1 MSGNSILFSYIIIC
15 SFTYTRIYLDKI
27 SLFLVIIF
35 FYNCHSFRLDSAVD
49 TENVAQNGKSGWWL
63 DQFILVQKVKKIK
76 YIYFFP
82 VISEVD
88 QKVDHVDF
96 PSVCNSTKED
106 EYEDGKYLV

>member
-1 MSGNSILFSYIIIC
+1 MIRSLYIG
-15 SFTYTRIYLDKI
+15 
-27 SLFLVIIF
+27 
-35 FYNCHSFRLDSAVD
+35 A
-49 TENVAQNGKSGWWL
+49 KSK
-63 DQFILVQKVKKIK
+63 QKNK